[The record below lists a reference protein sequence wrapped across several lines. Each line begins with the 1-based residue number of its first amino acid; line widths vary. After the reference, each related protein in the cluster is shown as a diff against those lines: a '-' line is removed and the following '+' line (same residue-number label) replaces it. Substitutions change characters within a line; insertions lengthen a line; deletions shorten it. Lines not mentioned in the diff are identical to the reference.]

1 MLLWIFSISRRSGQP
16 ASAYKTILEII
27 CVYILKVKQCCC
39 SPIFKGCHLLLI
51 KYFTD
56 VFTSQTHTGLYLP
69 FGKFIY
75 LLD

>member
-1 MLLWIFSISRRSGQP
+1 MNLLNKQTDKL
-16 ASAYKTILEII
+16 ACAYKTILEII
-27 CVYILKVKQCCC
+27 CVLCLKVEPYCC

-56 VFTSQTHTGLYLP
+56 VFTSQMHTEHYLP

-75 LLD
+75 LRD